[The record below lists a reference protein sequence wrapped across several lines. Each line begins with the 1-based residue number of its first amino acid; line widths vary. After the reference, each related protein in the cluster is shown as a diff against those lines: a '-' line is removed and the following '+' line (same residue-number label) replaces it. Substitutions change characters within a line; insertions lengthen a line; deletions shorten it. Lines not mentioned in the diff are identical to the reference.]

1 MALVADIET
10 REWRHCYN
18 IDNSIPLEHAR
29 ASTTD
34 DVECFFSVLKDTV
47 GKDFTLQEV
56 NTYQPAKL
64 FNIVYL
70 YLSSGFLWLEE
81 GDSGVVEENGSQSTL
96 LLPYINQH
104 RESCLNLTKCQLK
117 NLGLSIFSSMN
128 YWALVIGSLW
138 LFVVPHQYAPSFT
151 MCH

>member
-10 REWRHCYN
+10 REWRHRHN

-56 NTYQPAKL
+56 NTYQPAKQHSVL
-64 FNIVYL
+64 V
-70 YLSSGFLWLEE
+70 SSGFLWLEE
-81 GDSGVVEENGSQSTL
+81 CDSGVFKENGSQSTL
-96 LLPYINQH
+96 LLPYIDQH
-104 RESCLNLTKCQLK
+104 TVL
-117 NLGLSIFSSMN
+117 
-128 YWALVIGSLW
+128 
-138 LFVVPHQYAPSFT
+138 
-151 MCH
+151 